1 MRLLILALA
10 AALALLYFTFGLRL
24 GYVTLTPTQLLNAQG
39 QNRYS
44 FELYEDGK
52 HVGVRGTCTV
62 RGGHATLRLLDPAG
76 TQVAGQSC
84 PKGTW
89 SLRLM
94 GGGQP
99 GMYQLIVDL
108 DRYSGT
114 LDLKE
119 LRE

>member
-1 MRLLILALA
+1 MRLLMLALA
-10 AALALLYFTFGLRL
+10 AAVALLYFTSGLRL

-39 QNRYS
+39 QNRYA

-62 RGGHATLRLLDPAG
+62 RSGRATLRLLDPAG
-76 TQVAGQSC
+76 TQIAGQSC
-84 PKGTW
+84 PRGEW
-89 SLRLM
+89 SLRLA

-108 DRYSGT
+108 DRYSGK